1 MEDIEKGV
9 HNSPQ
14 NSQKNSCKRAQVK
27 FRRRFSVD
35 NFLKTSSFWKTFWR
49 LPLKIILINTII
61 KDKKRIFE
69 SWISWTRSLRKQRVT
84 AS

>member
-27 FRRRFSVD
+27 FSRRFFVD

-61 KDKKRIFE
+61 KDDKRI
-69 SWISWTRSLRKQRVT
+69 SKS
-84 AS
+84 